1 MSNDF
6 YEGFDELGKELELY
20 LKNVENVQ
28 DILEVGAKEFTND
41 LLKLPKPKS
50 NIRKSGYTH
59 LVDSFSYR
67 KVDNNEVE
75 VGWGKYYG
83 RMVEYGTSKMKAQP
97 HLRPTWERNKNRYY
111 EKMIKKLIY

>member
-6 YEGFDELGKELELY
+6 YSGFDDLSKDIESY

-28 DILEVGAKEFTND
+28 EILEIGAKEFTGD

-50 NIRKSGYTH
+50 RIRKSGYTH

-67 KVDNNEVE
+67 KAEDNEVE

-83 RMVEYGTSKMKAQP
+83 RMVEEGTSRMNSQP
-97 HLRPTWERNKNRYY
+97 HLKPTWERNKEKYY
-111 EKMIKKLIY
+111 KTMLKKLGH

>member
-28 DILEVGAKEFTND
+28 DILEVGAKEFVND

-50 NIRKSGYTH
+50 KIRKSGYTH

-67 KVDNNEVE
+67 KAKNNEIE
-75 VGWGKYYG
+75 VGWGEYYG
-83 RMVEYGTSKMKAQP
+83 LMVEKGTTKMRAQP
-97 HLRPTWERNKNRYY
+97 HLKTTWERNKNKYY